1 MIFSV
6 NTIKNTLL
14 RLLIITAAMLASG
27 LSALGQEPPPR
38 PIRINATAQI
48 LSFGAFYHGA
58 SGGTVMID
66 PSENRSVTGDIIP
79 LGLGY
84 SYSPAMFEVH
94 AHRGTVVSIL
104 NGPPVSL
111 PGSNGGSI
119 QLVTGST
126 IPGPTF
132 VSTVNFNV
140 AIPLYVGGTITV
152 GSPLVNPPGTYSGTF
167 NITIVRE

>member
-1 MIFSV
+1 MIFSIDTIR
-6 NTIKNTLL
+6 NTFL
-14 RLLIITAAMLASG
+14 RLLMVTAVILA
-27 LSALGQEPPPR
+27 LTQTAIGQEPPPR

-58 SGGTVMID
+58 SGGTVIID
-66 PSENRSVTGDIIP
+66 PSGSRSATGDVIL
-79 LGLGY
+79 LGMGY

-94 AHRGTVVSIL
+94 AHRGTVISIL

-119 QLVTGST
+119 QLATGST
-126 IPGPTF
+126 IPGPVF
-132 VSTVNFNV
+132 VSNVNFNI

-152 GSPLVNPPGTYSGTF
+152 GIPAANPPGTYNGTF
-167 NITIVRE
+167 NITLVRE

>member
-1 MIFSV
+1 MMSSI

-14 RLLIITAAMLASG
+14 RLLMITAVILA
-27 LSALGQEPPPR
+27 LAQTAFGQEPPPR

-58 SGGTVMID
+58 SGGTVIID
-66 PSENRSVTGDIIP
+66 PSGDRSATGDVIL
-79 LGLGY
+79 LGMGY

-94 AHRGTVVSIL
+94 AHKGTVVSIL

-119 QLVTGST
+119 QLETGST

-132 VSTVNFNV
+132 VSNRNFNI

-152 GSPLVNPPGTYSGTF
+152 ESPLTNPPGTYSGTF